1 MERAGVSLIQIASV
15 TGHKLARVHSIIARY
30 AVDREGF
37 AAEAMMKL
45 NQVGGG
51 GAGDFIDDDPFAGVD
66 AKAELK
72 SVYRS
77 PPPNPARPGHM
88 LAAKLGQHRHRLVL
102 PPLSDIWGE
111 ADEADEA
118 DNIQL

>member
-1 MERAGVSLIQIASV
+1 MAAARDASAIRDRADARDQQIN
-15 TGHKLARVHSIIARY
+15 TTTT
-30 AVDREGF
+30 
-37 AAEAMMKL
+37 EAT
-45 NQVGGG
+45 
-51 GAGDFIDDDPFAGVD
+51 
-66 AKAELK
+66 KAELK